1 PTPTQFE
8 PQELTIF
15 PPQDPTDMWA
25 TTSVLVLDTGCG
37 KGGFHTALQLPELYV
52 YESRAEEKD

>member
-1 PTPTQFE
+1 
-8 PQELTIF
+8 
-15 PPQDPTDMWA
+15 MWA